1 MRAHA
6 HAGSGPKEGTQVI
19 HVPAPHPTKILP
31 PQRPVAGSCCKRK
44 QPAGSESLTART
56 ASCSHGWHFT
66 LLWVFA
72 APRGS
77 ISQGRVP
84 GTLGG
89 GVMTETPKSLQS
101 DHRSDLSPARAG
113 GVQSLVCIAWGQG
126 LKVSG
131 FLIDTHLALRS
142 LPPLWP
148 SQTLCL
154 RLLSLF
160 GKQGAHV
167 SGWHLPLGAL
177 QCSNS
182 VPR

>member
-1 MRAHA
+1 MSQRVCSVISVFHTRMRAHA

-113 GVQSLVCIAWGQG
+113 GEGAGRTEQYPAVGKPHAQG
-126 LKVSG
+126 GVPFIVSH
-131 FLIDTHLALRS
+131 D
-142 LPPLWP
+142 
-148 SQTLCL
+148 
-154 RLLSLF
+154 
-160 GKQGAHV
+160 
-167 SGWHLPLGAL
+167 
-177 QCSNS
+177 NS
-182 VPR
+182 SV